1 MDNTHHPYVASTS
14 LWQWY
19 VFLLLL
25 LLFPEYNFFSFCTS
39 MVTQLHIHAYI
50 FFSPI
55 IMLHHKWLDIV
66 QNMCF
71 LKSGFWDDVLTW
83 PHTKMP
89 LPIISICMVKS
100 CKGSGR
106 AENHVVSLNVPS
118 ALFSTISLQNQPNQ
132 GEPSVGLG
140 PLSSSLTHF
149 LLQFYSLRGWLRDLR
164 ENGYKKCR

>member
-1 MDNTHHPYVASTS
+1 
-14 LWQWY
+14 
-19 VFLLLL
+19 
-25 LLFPEYNFFSFCTS
+25 
-39 MVTQLHIHAYI
+39 
-50 FFSPI
+50 
-55 IMLHHKWLDIV
+55 MLHHKWLDIV

-71 LKSGFWDDVLTW
+71 LKSGYWDDVLTW

-164 ENGYKKCR
+164 ENGYKKCRLEPLHIKITTFRWSLSTCMCFSELHSIFHMLISKSSEETANFLRSGTIYSFQ